1 MPNGYRRGG
10 QVTRN
15 GRTFQRR
22 GTTYRMPTRTKAVVA
37 IAGVAVGCA
46 ALGGGPLAAHPVV
59 LTGVIVGVV
68 AIIAGA
74 AFIKNGG
81 AHRLR
86 RKAVYQVKRSGKR
99 AVRKARKKWT
109 ASHPEWRMTSQT
121 DHHNGA
127 ISSTWVRSKRAGRK
141 ANATPGPSTRP
152 TPSREAREGR
162 GQGRL
167 LS

>member
-15 GRTFQRR
+15 GKTFQRR

-37 IAGVAVGCA
+37 VAGVAVGCA
-46 ALGGGPLAAHPVV
+46 ALGGGPLATHPVV
-59 LTGVIVGVV
+59 LTGVIVGVAAV
-68 AIIAGA
+68 IAGA

-86 RKAVYQVKRSGKR
+86 RKAVHQVKRSGKR
-99 AVRKARKKWT
+99 AAKKAVRHARKRW
-109 ASHPEWRMTSQT
+109 
-121 DHHNGA
+121 
-127 ISSTWVRSKRAGRK
+127 
-141 ANATPGPSTRP
+141 ATKPAPPAQPALSWQ
-152 TPSREAREGR
+152 AREGHS
-162 GQGRL
+162 QGRL